1 MTTNREQIAHRA
13 RVWLAEASRNR
24 APRRADWHARALA
37 GAARARRELAAALAE
52 ARRSAAPV
60 QIALF

>member
-24 APRRADWHARALA
+24 HPRRANWHARAMA
-37 GAARARRELAAALAE
+37 SAARARAELAALVAE
-52 ARRSAAPV
+52 ARRNAAPV